1 MSATIIP
8 AETLAAKRRERERLR
23 QECAQYAGSILDE
36 LDEKTD
42 QSAPASRAREK
53 ETHR

>member
-1 MSATIIP
+1 MNSTIIP
-8 AETLAAKRRERERLR
+8 PTVLAAKRRERERLR